1 MIEGATGQCFP
12 VICPIL
18 DRIVRKQDY
27 SGCLKFPRRLDFL
40 YVIRGIVH
48 HTIDPN
54 TSQSPPARRRFHSL
68 LDLAYELPGTCGIR
82 HRHYEVHGTFWSLQL
97 RDPHRLPPLHVAP
110 PIGVFVCTAR
120 VYPMQQMSARRRQP
134 PAASTTSAWPVDRLS
149 RTSHVAAFLQQT
161 MDYVAAHITS
171 KHRPIHCPIP

>member
-134 PAASTTSAWPVDRLS
+134 RAGVSRPPPPQPPHGRWIGCQGLATLRPSSSRRWTTWLP
-149 RTSHVAAFLQQT
+149 T
-161 MDYVAAHITS
+161 
-171 KHRPIHCPIP
+171 